1 MVAKLGPQCA
11 WMFVAAILVA
21 ATSATRAEEAAKTVA
36 LRPNFISTF
45 TTDKPFKT
53 ILIGNPKIVEA
64 TAQDDRTVILTPQ
77 AVGETNI
84 IFLDERNVRI
94 TSINVLVDEGV
105 GTSRVKIHNKK
116 LLTSFTA
123 YRCWENRCEYVDEV
137 TAKEPAPSGPPRPSG
152 SIWDTIFGPGSS
164 SPPPESPPPG
174 Y

>member
-1 MVAKLGPQCA
+1 MRRDVRRGDFCGRD
-11 WMFVAAILVA
+11 IRN
-21 ATSATRAEEAAKTVA
+21 RAEEAAKTVP

-94 TSINVLVDEGV
+94 TSINVLVDEGA

-116 LLTSFTA
+116 LLTSFTV
-123 YRCWENRCEYVDEV
+123 YRCSENRCEYVDEV

-152 SIWDTIFGPGSS
+152 GSFWETLFGSGPSS
-164 SPPPESPPPG
+164 AP
-174 Y
+174 

>member
-1 MVAKLGPQCA
+1 M
-11 WMFVAAILVA
+11 
-21 ATSATRAEEAAKTVA
+21 
-36 LRPNFISTF
+36 
-45 TTDKPFKT
+45 
-53 ILIGNPKIVEA
+53 IGNPKIVEA

-105 GTSRVKIHNKK
+105 GTSRVKIHNKR

-137 TAKEPAPSGPPRPSG
+137 TAKEPAAVRTLNQNSERQR
-152 SIWDTIFGPGSS
+152 
-164 SPPPESPPPG
+164 E

>member
-1 MVAKLGPQCA
+1 VVAKLGPQCA
-11 WMFVAAILVA
+11 GMFVAAIFAA
-21 ATSATRAEEAAKTVA
+21 ATTCATRAEEAAKTVP

-45 TTDKPFKT
+45 TTDRPFKT

-105 GTSRVKIHNKK
+105 GTSRVKIHNKA
-116 LLTSFTA
+116 LLTSFTT
-123 YRCWENRCEYVDEV
+123 YRCWENRCEYIDEV
-137 TAKEPAPSGPPRPSG
+137 TAKEPAPSGPPKPSG
-152 SIWDTIFGPGSS
+152 SFWETIFGPRPS
-164 SPPPESPPPG
+164 SPPSSPP
-174 Y
+174 